1 MTDSQSRPPLFL
13 RGRELRPSP
22 ARPLVI
28 GIVNAS
34 PESFSDGA
42 DVGGV
47 DDQVARGLA
56 MRGAGADLVDV
67 GGESGVTDLPAVS
80 VDEEIARVVPVVH
93 RLARE
98 GVLVSVDTWKG
109 DVARA
114 AVRAGAVMVNDVSGM
129 SDPAVADAC
138 ASTGAGLV
146 ITHTRARPKEKAF
159 PRYGDVVADVVAL
172 LRERMG
178 SAIELGVHREQ
189 LVLDP
194 GPDLAKT
201 PADTIALLR
210 ALPEVAA
217 LGRPLLLAASRKDFV
232 GALTGRAPRD
242 RLAGTLAAIGAGL
255 DLGASILRVH
265 DAAAT
270 ADYLA
275 VRAALRGEVEVDP
288 DLRLDPGLR
297 RTV

>member
-1 MTDSQSRPPLFL
+1 M
-13 RGRELRPSP
+13 E
-22 ARPLVI
+22 
-28 GIVNAS
+28 
-34 PESFSDGA
+34 
-42 DVGGV
+42 GG
-47 DDQVARGLA
+47 
-56 MRGAGADLVDV
+56 
-67 GGESGVTDLPAVS
+67 
-80 VDEEIARVVPVVH
+80 
-93 RLARE
+93 
-98 GVLVSVDTWKG
+98 
-109 DVARA
+109 
-114 AVRAGAVMVNDVSGM
+114 
-129 SDPAVADAC
+129 DPGVADAC

-159 PRYGDVVADVVAL
+159 PRYGDVVADVVTL

-265 DAAAT
+265 DVAAT